1 MAERR
6 KKVIRGALIRLGI
19 GALYALVVTVSG
31 HGIPCPIRLATGF
44 ECPGCGVSRML
55 LALIRLDFAAAF
67 AANAVLLC
75 LLPFLLFAAG
85 RLVYVYIR
93 RGTMRDRAA
102 EIFIWIAIAALLV
115 WGVVR
120 NVI

>member
-1 MAERR
+1 
-6 KKVIRGALIRLGI
+6 
-19 GALYALVVTVSG
+19 
-31 HGIPCPIRLATGF
+31 
-44 ECPGCGVSRML
+44 ML

-67 AANAVLLC
+67 EANAVLLC
-75 LLPFLLFAAG
+75 LLPFLLFTTG

-93 RGTMRDRAA
+93 RGTVRDRAA
-102 EIFIWIAIAALLV
+102 EIFIWIAIAVLLV

>member
-6 KKVIRGALIRLGI
+6 KKIIKGALVLLGI
-19 GALYALVVTVSG
+19 GALYALVVTLLG
-31 HGIPCPIRLATGF
+31 RGIPCPIRLATGY

-55 LALIRLDFAAAF
+55 LALMQLDFAAAF
-67 AANAVLLC
+67 EANAALLC
-75 LLPFLLFAAG
+75 LLPLLLFAAG

-93 RGTMRDRAA
+93 RGTTRDRAA
-102 EIFIWIAIAALLV
+102 ETVIWIAIPLLLV

-120 NVI
+120 NII

>member
-6 KKVIRGALIRLGI
+6 KKVIKGALILLGI
-19 GALYALVVTVSG
+19 GALYAVTVTLLG
-31 HGIPCPIRLATGF
+31 RGIPCPIRLATGF

-55 LALIRLDFAAAF
+55 LALMRLDFAAAF
-67 AANAVLLC
+67 EANAALLC
-75 LLPFLLFAAG
+75 LLPLLAFAAG
-85 RLVYVYIR
+85 RLVYVYIK

-102 EIFIWIAIAALLV
+102 ETVIWIAIAALLV